1 MRLRNLALMLLR
13 VLIVASLALAAARP
27 LGRTGGSGHAPA
39 AIGIVLDNSL
49 SSGQSI
55 RAGPRSKRCSRV
67 PQQILDAAT
76 PADRIWLLTVDGE
89 ISAGDVATARDALDR
104 VRPIGG
110 AGDLVGAIERAVAV
124 TQSSGMNASTVVVLT
139 DGQAHNGR
147 APHVSAPC
155 RSPSLRLATSRRRIA
170 RCAKRARSPVRWVPR
185 GALEVAIASTDSSD
199 VRVALGERTLARTT
213 LGPAGAITVRGA
225 AEKEGWQSGRVEIAP
240 DEMRGDDVRYFAVF
254 AGRAPAVR
262 VDASAGA
269 FARGAVETL
278 ADGGR
283 VDLGGRSTSRGQNR
297 PMKRPVLAFAPVD
310 PIRVGAANRA
320 LVAAGIPWKFGE
332 AIRDETSVHG
342 GELDGTSGAHSVP
355 AHTEWRRGS
364 RYARDCRRRAVGC
377 CGRGLCVRWVSTRS
391 ICHESCRVGAAS
403 SVDESVIA
411 RYLLADG
418 GRVVSTSPLLPSRCR
433 SVSMNRRCGSSTIR
447 CAGRTVRAPGRTG
460 VYWMRRAGSVVGAL
474 VVNPEPAESD
484 LAPLDSAGLA
494 SHVAGNS
501 RVVIRPGIPSH
512 ARCFR
517 PRRGDLYRHIAHRPR
532 CASLW
537 KHWSPAK
544 LPSQRGAPLKCHFRF
559 WLTRS
564 PGVGRSR
571 GWPMCCRTRE
581 NDAPSAAFTDLPM
594 PCCSR
599 DGARTS
605 DAILRRRCRWRGRFS
620 SARHPTRGC

>member
-1 MRLRNLALMLLR
+1 MSFLSPLWLALGAAAAIPIVLHLLRLRRGIRVEFPAIQFLLRAEREHRREMRLRNLALMLLR

-27 LGRTGGSGHAPA
+27 LGRTGGAGHAPA

-49 SSGQSI
+49 SSGAIHPTGS
-55 RAGPRSKRCSRV
+55 SLETL
-67 PQQILDAAT
+67 QQNAQKILDAAT

-89 ISAGDVATARDALDR
+89 ISAGDVATARAALER
-104 VRPIGG
+104 VHPIGG

-139 DGQAHNGR
+139 DGQASQWPR
-147 APHVSAPC
+147 AARVGAVPIAIVSIGDKPPKN
-155 RSPSLRLATSRRRIA
+155 RSVREA
-170 RCAKRARSPVRWVPR
+170 RPSPVRWVPR

-213 LGPAGAITVRGA
+213 LGPGGAITVRGA
-225 AEKEGWQSGRVEIAP
+225 AEKEGWQSGKVEIAP

-283 VDLGGRSTSRGQNR
+283 VDLGGAINVAGAEQAV
-297 PMKRPVLAFAPVD
+297 KRPVLAFAPVD

-320 LVAAGIPWKFGE
+320 LTAAGIPWKFGE

-342 GELDGTSGAHSVP
+342 GELDGTAVHVRYPLTPSGAAVVDTLATAGGAP
-355 AHTEWRRGS
+355 WVVAGEGYVLVGS
-364 RYARDCRRRAVGC
+364 PLDPSASNLAVSAP
-377 CGRGLCVRWVSTRS
+377 LLPW
-391 ICHESCRVGAAS
+391 I
-403 SVDESVIA
+403 ESVIA

-418 GRVVSTSPLLPSRCR
+418 GRVVSTSPLLAV
-433 SVSMNRRCGSSTIR
+433 SVPLGVDELVGTDQPPI
-447 CAGRTVRAPGRTG
+447 AVQGRTVRAPGRTG

-494 SHVAGNS
+494 SHVAGGS
-501 RVVIRPGIPSH
+501 TVVIKPGDS
-512 ARCFR
+512 
-517 PRRGDLYRHIAHRPR
+517 
-532 CASLW
+532 
-537 KHWSPAK
+537 
-544 LPSQRGAPLKCHFRF
+544 
-559 WLTRS
+559 
-564 PGVGRSR
+564 V
-571 GWPMCCRTRE
+571 
-581 NDAPSAAFTDLPM
+581 
-594 PCCSR
+594 
-599 DGARTS
+599 ARTVFS
-605 DAILRRRCRWRGRFS
+605 TAARRPLSGMLLITLAVLLLLESLVARETPVPTGR
-620 SARHPTRGC
+620 AA